1 VTHPGVRVE
10 VRPDAA
16 AAASAAAAEMA
27 LRARDAVADHG
38 SFTLALSGGR
48 TPWLMLAELADHDM
62 PWAQTTIYQVDERIG
77 AADDPLRNLIG
88 LRRALPAGC
97 QARVV
102 PMPVEADDLLAACE
116 DYAAALPASL
126 DLVQLGLGS
135 DGHTASLIPG
145 DPVLGVT
152 DRDVAMTGIYQDR
165 RRMTLTY
172 PRLARA
178 GAILWLVTGSEKRA
192 ALAQLLARDPGIP
205 ASGVTTADQVL
216 FCDAQAAGRT

>member
-1 VTHPGVRVE
+1 MTHPGVRVE
-10 VRPDAA
+10 VLPDAA

-48 TPWLMLAELADHDM
+48 SPWLMLADLADHDM
-62 PWAQTTIYQVDERIG
+62 PWAQTTIFQVDERIG
-77 AADDPLRNLIG
+77 PADDPQRNLTG

-97 QARVV
+97 PARIV

-152 DRDVAMTGIYQDR
+152 DRDVALTGIYQDR

-205 ASGVTTADQVL
+205 ASGVTVTDQVL
-216 FCDAQAAGRT
+216 YCDAEAAGRT